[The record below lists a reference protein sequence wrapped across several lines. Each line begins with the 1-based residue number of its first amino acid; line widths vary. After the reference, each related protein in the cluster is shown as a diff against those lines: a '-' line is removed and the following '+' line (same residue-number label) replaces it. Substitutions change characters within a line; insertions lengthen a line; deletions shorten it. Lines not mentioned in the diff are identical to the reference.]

1 GGRLAA
7 AVWREFHGQQT
18 SRKREQLTLVQKGD
32 DVLVVDG
39 PAEYFNCRVMRVGA
53 ESMALNPS
61 RWKEAL
67 KAAEGGHG
75 EVVLQRRDP
84 PEPPKGSRWFHPM
97 LVRAALL
104 FEDSVAGTTA
114 LLRRAHF
121 PQECPFPRE
130 EAEGHWCWLSLEPHQ
145 HAANLADA
153 LVRTRRH
160 SANRATRDEADVHE
174 SRCAAVQHHL
184 TKVHAVNVDMH
195 DAAALLNF
203 RDGTISRMALYV
215 STVATDTNARNG
227 KKP

>member
-1 GGRLAA
+1 
-7 AVWREFHGQQT
+7 
-18 SRKREQLTLVQKGD
+18 
-32 DVLVVDG
+32 
-39 PAEYFNCRVMRVGA
+39 
-53 ESMALNPS
+53 
-61 RWKEAL
+61 
-67 KAAEGGHG
+67 
-75 EVVLQRRDP
+75 VVLQRRDP

-203 RDGTISRMALYV
+203 RGPRTPDQGEKLLDVLGQVERSLFADYIRPKEQDERGEFWKDFVSGREACLERAITSHRRRFKVLADEVAL
-215 STVATDTNARNG
+215 SITS
-227 KKP
+227 